1 MKDIRELRCW
11 VLSLRLDSMLNRYM
25 DDGCTF
31 DLTVTQRLTNFGS
44 IPWKRRRNKEE
55 IRQGANG
62 EGLEEAVKWLKE
74 ATHGDVIFN

>member
-11 VLSLRLDSMLNRYM
+11 VLSLRLESMLNRYM

-31 DLTVTQRLTNFGS
+31 DLTVTQRLTNFGT
-44 IPWKRRRNKEE
+44 IPWTGRRVSVDLG
-55 IRQGANG
+55 QGANG
-62 EGLEEAVKWLKE
+62 DGVEEAVKWLKA

>member
-11 VLSLRLDSMLNRYM
+11 VLSLRLESMLNRFI

-44 IPWKRRRNKEE
+44 MPWTWRRVSVDLG
-55 IRQGANG
+55 QGANG
-62 EGLEEAVKWLKE
+62 DGLVEAVKWLKA

>member
-11 VLSLRLDSMLNRYM
+11 VLSLRLESMLNRYM

-31 DLTVTQRLTNFGS
+31 DLTVKQRLMTFGS
-44 IPWKRRRNKEE
+44 TPWIWRRVSVDLGK
-55 IRQGANG
+55 GANG
-62 EGLEEAVKWLKE
+62 EGLEDAVKWLKA

>member
-11 VLSLRLDSMLNRYM
+11 VLSLRLESMINRYM

-31 DLTVTQRLTNFGS
+31 DLTVTQRITNFGS
-44 IPWKRRRNKEE
+44 IPWTWRRVSVDLGE
-55 IRQGANG
+55 GATG
-62 EGLEEAVKWLKE
+62 EGLEEAVKCLKA

>member
-11 VLSLRLDSMLNRYM
+11 VLSLRLESMLNRFI

-44 IPWKRRRNKEE
+44 MPWTWRRVSVDLG
-55 IRQGANG
+55 QGANG
-62 EGLEEAVKWLKE
+62 DGLVEAVKWLKA
-74 ATHGDVIFN
+74 ATHGDVICN

>member
-11 VLSLRLDSMLNRYM
+11 VLSLRIEGMLNRYM

-31 DLTVTQRLTNFGS
+31 DLTVTQRITNFGS
-44 IPWKRRRNKEE
+44 IPWTWRRVSVDLGE
-55 IRQGANG
+55 GANG
-62 EGLEEAVKWLKE
+62 EGLEEAVKWLKA